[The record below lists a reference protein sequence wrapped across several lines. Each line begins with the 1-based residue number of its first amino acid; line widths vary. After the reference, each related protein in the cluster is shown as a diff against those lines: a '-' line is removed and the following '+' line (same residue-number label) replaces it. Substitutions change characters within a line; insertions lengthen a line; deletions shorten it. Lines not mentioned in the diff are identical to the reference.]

1 MESDEVL
8 QGGVANANAVVRR
21 GEHVLRPSNPYS
33 QNVHAYLSFLH
44 AAGFDGASVPVGID
58 PDGRE
63 RLQFIEGDVAIPRY
77 PAWARSDSALV
88 SMTTLVRRL
97 HEASMGF
104 DGEGLEWSRELA
116 DPSGGPVI
124 CHNDV
129 CLENVVFR
137 DGQAVAIID
146 FDYAAPGRPLFCLTA
161 FARMCVPID
170 NPENAERM
178 GWSNIDRAPRLR
190 LVADTYELNRADR
203 LELLSFLDVTIEA
216 GGEFVRRRVEA
227 GDPGFVKM
235 WNDMGGQERFDRRR
249 DWWSAHRDHYAQVLL
264 DNV

>member
-8 QGGVANANAVVRR
+8 HGGVANANAVVRR

-33 QNVHAYLSFLH
+33 ENVHAYLSFL
-44 AAGFDGASVPVGID
+44 ASADFGGASVPVGID

-77 PAWARSDSALV
+77 PSWAQSDAALV
-88 SMTTLVRRL
+88 SMTHLVRRL
-97 HEASMGF
+97 HHASIGF
-104 DGEGLEWSRELA
+104 DGEGLEWSQELA
-116 DPSGGPVI
+116 DPFGGSVV

-137 DGQAVAIID
+137 DGHAVAIID

-178 GWSNIDRAPRLR
+178 GWSTIDRAPRLR
-190 LVADTYELNRADR
+190 LVADTYQVDRADR
-203 LELLSFLDVTIEA
+203 VEMISMLDATIAA
-216 GGEFVRRRVEA
+216 GGQFVLRRVEA

-235 WNDMGGQERFDRRR
+235 WHDMGGMERFDRRR
-249 DWWSAHRDHYAQVLL
+249 EWWADRRDHYATVLL
-264 DNV
+264 DGV